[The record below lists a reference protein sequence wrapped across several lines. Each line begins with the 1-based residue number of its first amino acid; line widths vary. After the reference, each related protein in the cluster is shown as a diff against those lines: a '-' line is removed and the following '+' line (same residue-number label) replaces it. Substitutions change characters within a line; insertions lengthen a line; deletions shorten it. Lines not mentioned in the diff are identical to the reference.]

1 MLVDEYL
8 TQKDIIG
15 AFFIILGCLVDQL
28 PENAFLAYLKSCMR
42 WPITM
47 YTYMRASC
55 VYDNNENVDEIESM
69 LTLTPTTSDIHIV
82 INDDDEEKM
91 RKNLFMNWNRFTSPL
106 DIIMLLWIFICCCV
120 PVYLKLEG

>member
-1 MLVDEYL
+1 MKQFYFVFSSFLYSLLQYNHLLCNYIVLVDEYL

-28 PENAFLAYLKSCMR
+28 PENAFLAYLKSCTR

-55 VYDNNENVDEIESM
+55 VYDNNENIDEIESI
-69 LTLTPTTSDIHIV
+69 LTLTSTTSDINIV

-91 RKNLFMNWNRFTSPL
+91 RKNLFMN
-106 DIIMLLWIFICCCV
+106 
-120 PVYLKLEG
+120 